1 MLITNRPPVVA
12 PSTTSR
18 PAPVAAVPAVPESAP
33 VGDSLTIS
41 STPQQEAS
49 SPVLD
54 RFREVF
60 FTDYE
65 ARKCGMNIRHF
76 ITRFPEPEHLED
88 AKVLGITNQGLSW
101 FGMTRAMHT
110 RDTNFKGEMRV
121 TDSNWYHHVVLEKD
135 GRIYDFDYGIT
146 PKAPT
151 VAEYFDKMFLHCD
164 KVSAADKLKDYEV
177 QVIDA
182 QEYAKAGKDTST
194 KARFKDY
201 LGSWGVNLE
210 RYNQPAKK

>member
-1 MLITNRPPVVA
+1 MLITTRPPVTVAA
-12 PSTTSR
+12 PSTASR
-18 PAPVAAVPAVPESAP
+18 PAPVAAASTEATP
-33 VGDSLTIS
+33 VADSVALS
-41 STPQQEAS
+41 STPQEEAS

-76 ITRFPEPEHLED
+76 ITRFPEPEQLEG
-88 AKVLGITNQGLSW
+88 AKVLGITNKGLSW
-101 FGMTRAMHT
+101 FGMTRATHT

-151 VAEYFDKMFLHCD
+151 VAEYFDKMFLNCD

-182 QEYAKAGKDTST
+182 QEYAKADKDTST
-194 KARFKDY
+194 TARFKEY
-201 LGSWGVNLE
+201 LGGWGVNLE